1 MFLFNTSP
9 KFNLGHGG
17 GIIKRKSI
25 MTVLLVFIM
34 ALSLSTSTAFATEN
48 NNNTSSSQLNAGEN
62 TAVESQSTNQL
73 KTTQQTTQTTQTAG
87 LTQSTQTNKTT
98 QTSTNIA
105 AGSPQ
110 VSFTSKQIND
120 ASKKVK
126 TFVEA
131 NSRLPNYVT
140 ISTYQVTMPQFLEL
154 MAQNIL
160 NINSGVTTSV
170 PLTTVD
176 NPSSATETVKSG
188 NIYKSEYI
196 NLATNVI
203 TYINTNNQ
211 APSYVSS
218 SLGNIKFDNLVYTFS
233 KILNYQSSYYR
244 LPNYVSVSAASTSEG
259 TGSSTSVKATL
270 DAIGKAEAKYGDV
283 QGISDVAT
291 FIRLGYGDCWADSM
305 WLYSKLTSAGI
316 LARIMGYVNGGYGV
330 GYRHAWVQ
338 INIGN
343 GWVNW
348 DYAGYNSQHYGDV
361 GTGTPKVLIGPGV
374 SNPSILSTGY

>member
-1 MFLFNTSP
+1 MFNTSP
-9 KFNLGHGG
+9 EFNLGHGG

-34 ALSLSTSTAFATEN
+34 ALSLSTSTAFAKEN
-48 NNNTSSSQLNAGEN
+48 NNNTSSSQLNAGEK
-62 TAVESQSTNQL
+62 TAFESQSTNQL
-73 KTTQQTTQTTQTAG
+73 KTIQQTTQTTQIAG
-87 LTQSTQTNKTT
+87 LIQSTLTNKTT

-126 TFVEA
+126 TFVET

-140 ISTYQVTMPQFLEL
+140 IGTYQITTPQFLQL
-154 MAQNIL
+154 IAQNIL
-160 NINSGVTTSV
+160 NINSGSATAI
-170 PLTTVD
+170 PLITV
-176 NPSSATETVKSG
+176 NSPSSATETLTNG

-196 NLATNVI
+196 TLAKNVI
-203 TYINTNNQ
+203 THINTNNQ

-233 KILNYQSSYYR
+233 KILNYQATNNR

-259 TGSSTSVKATL
+259 TGSSTSVKTTL

-291 FIRLGYGDCWADSM
+291 FVRLGYGDCWADSM
-305 WLYSKLTSAGI
+305 WLYSKLTSTGI

-338 INIGN
+338 INTGN

-348 DYAGYNSQHYGDV
+348 DYSGYNSQHYGDV